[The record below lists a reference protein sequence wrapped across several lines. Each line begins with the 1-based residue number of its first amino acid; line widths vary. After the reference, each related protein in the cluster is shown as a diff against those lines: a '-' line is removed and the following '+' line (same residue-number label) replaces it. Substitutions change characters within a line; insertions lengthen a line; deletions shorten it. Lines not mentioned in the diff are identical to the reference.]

1 MILPHSPIRL
11 REKPNRLTE
20 ALKQHE
26 MEMIEAQQ
34 KHRAEMIEAQQKHKA
49 DWNEARLK
57 HNAEMSKKG
66 VIIVERFTEAPA
78 PSILSSSNN
87 VSAF

>member
-26 MEMIEAQQ
+26 M
-34 KHRAEMIEAQQKHKA
+34 EMIEAQQKHKA